1 MSVAIGRTE
10 RASARLGGVTARRM
24 TGKRPVGA
32 RHTHA
37 QRAARARRVN
47 GRVAQARTG
56 NGHVTGNGHIT
67 GNGCEPEIVTNRKWS
82 CDRK

>member
-67 GNGCEPEIVTNRKWS
+67 RNGCEPEMVV
-82 CDRK
+82 